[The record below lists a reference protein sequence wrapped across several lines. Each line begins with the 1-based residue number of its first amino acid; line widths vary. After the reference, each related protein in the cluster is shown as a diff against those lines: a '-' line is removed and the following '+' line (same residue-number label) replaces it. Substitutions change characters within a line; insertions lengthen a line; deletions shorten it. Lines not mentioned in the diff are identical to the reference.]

1 MGRPKIP
8 GKCPAFES
16 ISLVLQICDVFS
28 IGAVTAKELLL
39 LTLSFIGILKQNS
52 LSVFPLTFLFT
63 IVGFFFCQRQV
74 WNSAGGGSGFVMHTN
89 GHSAPASLCRM
100 WLCPPAQEPSGS
112 LCCWV
117 GERAAL
123 NLL

>member
-63 IVGFFFCQRQV
+63 IVGFFSARGRFGTPQV
-74 WNSAGGGSGFVMHTN
+74 VAVGLLCTQMDTVPLHLSVGCGCVLQPRNHRGPCAAGLEEEQ
-89 GHSAPASLCRM
+89 P
-100 WLCPPAQEPSGS
+100 
-112 LCCWV
+112 
-117 GERAAL
+117 
-123 NLL
+123 